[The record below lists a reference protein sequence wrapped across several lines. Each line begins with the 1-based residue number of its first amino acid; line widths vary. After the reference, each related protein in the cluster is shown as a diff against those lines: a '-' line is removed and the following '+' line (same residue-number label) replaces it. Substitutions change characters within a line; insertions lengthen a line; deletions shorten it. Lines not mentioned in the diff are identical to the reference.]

1 MATVLQRY
9 GIPFC
14 IIDKK
19 AEHTRTSNAL
29 GLHART
35 LELLEDLNLI
45 DDFLQAGKKVTGA
58 NIYSHQRAFA
68 QINVDTIN
76 SIYPY
81 ILIAPQSETE
91 KILEEQLAKNAI
103 HVERNTELTHLEK
116 TPHGYRITVQKNGET
131 KYFTAKYIIAADGSH
146 STVRKSCDMD
156 FTGNEIPQQFLL
168 ADATLQTDLA
178 MNRLE
183 IFYADD
189 GILALFPLPNCE
201 RRLICDVPHSQ
212 KMSHDTNE
220 ITRAITA
227 FSEKRSNQQLR
238 VGNCSWVSTFWIHS
252 KFMKNMQ
259 HDNI

>member
-1 MATVLQRY
+1 MQIDFPVFIVGAGPTGLTMATVLQRY

-103 HVERNTELTHLEK
+103 HVERNTNSPILKKPLT
-116 TPHGYRITVQKNGET
+116 V
-131 KYFTAKYIIAADGSH
+131 
-146 STVRKSCDMD
+146 
-156 FTGNEIPQQFLL
+156 
-168 ADATLQTDLA
+168 
-178 MNRLE
+178 
-183 IFYADD
+183 
-189 GILALFPLPNCE
+189 
-201 RRLICDVPHSQ
+201 
-212 KMSHDTNE
+212 
-220 ITRAITA
+220 
-227 FSEKRSNQQLR
+227 
-238 VGNCSWVSTFWIHS
+238 
-252 KFMKNMQ
+252 
-259 HDNI
+259 